1 MSRRRP
7 FLSSGEAGR
16 ATGNHY
22 SHHMDKV
29 GLRGKNMTLTSK
41 DIDGRK
47 KFLRSCKYLA
57 LVPEFP
63 ETTLVLTFHG
73 AT

>member
-1 MSRRRP
+1 MSRGRP

-29 GLRGKNMTLTSK
+29 GLWGKNMTLTSK
-41 DIDGRK
+41 DTDGRK
-47 KFLRSCKYLA
+47 KYLA